1 MALLNWDESFS
12 VKVNLIDR
20 QHQKL
25 FGIVNSYHDA
35 VQGGKLAPALFKL
48 LDGLAEYATVHFA
61 TEERY
66 FAQFNYKDTE
76 AHKHEHKILTAKI
89 VDLKSKVKVG
99 INVEDDEVSK
109 FLQIWLEAHIKGTDH
124 KYIDCFSKNGLR

>member
-1 MALLNWDESFS
+1 MALLIWDESYS

-35 VQGGKLAPALFKL
+35 VKDGKSAPALFKL
-48 LDGLAEYATVHFA
+48 LDSLAEYATVHFS

-66 FAQFNYKDTE
+66 FAQFNYEDTE
-76 AHKHEHKILTAKI
+76 AHKHEHKVLTAKI
-89 VDLKSKVKVG
+89 MDLKSKVKVG
-99 INVEDDEVSK
+99 IDVEEDEVSK
-109 FLQIWLEAHIKGTDH
+109 FLQIWLEAHIKGTDN
-124 KYIDCFSKNGLR
+124 KYIDCFNKNGLR

>member
-1 MALLNWDESFS
+1 MALLDWNDSFS
-12 VKVNLIDR
+12 VKVHLIDR

-25 FGIVNSYHDA
+25 FSLANEYYDA
-35 VQGGKLAPALFKL
+35 VQVASSKPALFKL
-48 LDGLAEYATVHFA
+48 LDGLAEYATVHFS

-66 FAQFNYKDTE
+66 FAQFNYEDAE
-76 AHKHEHKILTAKI
+76 AHKNEHKILSAKI

-99 INVEDDEVSK
+99 INVEDDDVSK

-124 KYIDCFSKNGLR
+124 KYMACFNKNGLR

>member
-1 MALLNWDESFS
+1 MAFFNWDESFS

-35 VQGGKLAPALFKL
+35 VQDGKSAPALFKL
-48 LDGLAEYATVHFA
+48 LDNLAEYATVHFA

-66 FAQFNYKDTE
+66 FAQFNYKDIE
-76 AHKHEHKILTAKI
+76 AHKREHKVLVAKI
-89 VDLKSKVKVG
+89 VDLKSKVRVG
-99 INVEDDEVSK
+99 IDVEDDEVSK
-109 FLQIWLEAHIKGTDH
+109 FLQIWLEAHIKGTDT
-124 KYIDCFSKNGLR
+124 KYIECFNKNGLR